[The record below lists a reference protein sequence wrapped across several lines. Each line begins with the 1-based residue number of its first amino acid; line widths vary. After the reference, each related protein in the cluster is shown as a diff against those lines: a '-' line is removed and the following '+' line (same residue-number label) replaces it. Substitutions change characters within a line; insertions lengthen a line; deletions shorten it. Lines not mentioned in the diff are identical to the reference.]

1 MSDLLAVNSKRFTHH
16 EIVPGKVA
24 TGLVGQAPAL
34 WDILKRFPTY
44 KAGRS

>member
-1 MSDLLAVNSKRFTHH
+1 MSDLLAANSNRFTHH

-24 TGLVGQAPAL
+24 TGLVGQAPGL
-34 WDILKRFPTY
+34 REILARFSTY